1 MEYLIESLS
10 AEQRMVLL
18 YAFRSNG
25 SVKSGRY
32 GFRKSTLSVL
42 ERHGLVSMTWKG
54 AFDAGWNITVYGE
67 DVAKQLSEVKSA

>member
-25 SVKSGRY
+25 FVKSGRY

-42 ERHGLVSMTWKG
+42 ERHGLVSMIWKG
-54 AFDAGWNITVYGE
+54 TFDAGWSLTIYGK